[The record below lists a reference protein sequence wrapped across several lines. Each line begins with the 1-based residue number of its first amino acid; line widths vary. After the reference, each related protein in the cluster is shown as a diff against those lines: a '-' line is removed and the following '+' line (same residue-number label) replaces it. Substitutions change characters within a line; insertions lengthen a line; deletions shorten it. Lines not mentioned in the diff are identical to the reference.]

1 MYRVAVIEDESESY
15 ESIKKCFDMYSEEYN
30 EVFSLVWFKTGL
42 DFLDEYNFE
51 FDFILMDIDM
61 PHLNGLQT
69 AAYLRKKDSK
79 ITIIFVT
86 QFAKYAINGYE
97 VDAMDYVL
105 KPLNYNTFKLKI
117 QRAVKSCRNERRQT
131 VILSTSEGVV
141 KIELNMLDYI
151 EIISHKI
158 TIHTQDGNYKSYG
171 TLGAI
176 KEVLP
181 PDQFSKC
188 NRCYLVNLRN
198 VIKVVGNSLYVGK
211 DVLCISRTRRQKF
224 MDDLSRFV
232 LNSEW
237 SGSVRK

>member
-1 MYRVAVIEDESESY
+1 MGAAYFTDIRNFRVYQMDFTYQNDEP
-15 ESIKKCFDMYSEEYN
+15 K
-30 EVFSLVWFKTGL
+30 
-42 DFLDEYNFE
+42 YNFE

-69 AAYLRKKDSK
+69 ATYLRKKDGK
-79 ITIIFVT
+79 IAIIFVT
-86 QFAKYAINGYE
+86 RFAKYAINGYE

-105 KPLNYNTFKLKI
+105 KPLSYNIFKLKI
-117 QRAVKSCRNERRQT
+117 QRAVKSCRFERRQT

-158 TIHTQDGNYKSYG
+158 TIHTQHGNYNSYG

-176 KEVLP
+176 EKVLP

-198 VIKVVGNSLYVGK
+198 VNRVVGNSLYVGE
-211 DVLCISRTRRQKF
+211 DVLCISRTRRKKF
-224 MDDLSRFV
+224 MDDLSRFAMD
-232 LNSEW
+232 SEW
-237 SGSVRK
+237 SGGVRK